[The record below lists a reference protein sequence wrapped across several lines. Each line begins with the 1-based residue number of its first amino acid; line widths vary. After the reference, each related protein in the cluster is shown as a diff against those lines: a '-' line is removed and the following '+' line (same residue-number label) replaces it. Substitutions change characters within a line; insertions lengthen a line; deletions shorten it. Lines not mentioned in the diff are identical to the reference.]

1 MPNGGQLEVNPE
13 LTLRERKRRRTRA
26 AVIEA
31 GRRLFEERGYD
42 QTTVADIAAAAEI
55 GTRTFFAYFPS
66 KEQLLFPESDARVQ
80 AALSAIASRTT
91 AQTPVQVLLRALEDT
106 FADRDELIGELAQLR
121 LRLIR
126 DVPAVQARALRLQ
139 AQAQHQIAAALC
151 AAYPNLIRWQ
161 SRHSSARSS
170 VRHRAPYKCS
180 HPRPIGPNDCV
191 ERSRVRLGRAKD

>member
-1 MPNGGQLEVNPE
+1 MPTGGQLDVNSE

-31 GRRLFEERGYD
+31 GRLLFEERGYD

-55 GTRTFFAYFPS
+55 GTRTFFAYFQS

-91 AQTPVQVLLRALEDT
+91 AHTPVQVLLRALEDT
-106 FADRDELIGELAQLR
+106 FADSDELIGELAQLR

-126 DVPAVQARALRLQ
+126 EVPAVQARALRLQ
-139 AQAQHQIAAALC
+139 AQAQHEIAAALG
-151 AAYPNLIRWQ
+151 AAYPDLDPVAAAALVGAFIGAA
-161 SRHSSARSS
+161 SSAVQVLPPSPD
-170 VRHRAPYKCS
+170 RA
-180 HPRPIGPNDCV
+180 
-191 ERSRVRLGRAKD
+191 ERLRQAVASALGQS